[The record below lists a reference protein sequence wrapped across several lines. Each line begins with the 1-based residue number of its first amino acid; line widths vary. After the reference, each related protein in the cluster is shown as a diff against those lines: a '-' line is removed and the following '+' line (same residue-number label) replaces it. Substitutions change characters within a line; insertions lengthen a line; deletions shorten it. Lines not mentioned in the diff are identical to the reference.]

1 MINRAALLL
10 RYKQPA
16 VDWINESDPYKD
28 SPGIELDRVNE
39 ERNVYLIPDRAAADE
54 GTVRVWVEL
63 NHAALFENELAG
75 WYEDESLMPSNLS
88 LELFDEWF
96 DVECHSIVLD
106 TSDEPIIEETYDED
120 DQVH

>member
-16 VDWINESDPYKD
+16 IDWINETDPYED
-28 SPGIELDRVNE
+28 SPAIELDRVNE
-39 ERNVYLIPDRAAADE
+39 ECSVYLIPDRAAADE
-54 GTVRVWVEL
+54 DTVRMWVEL
-63 NHAALFENELAG
+63 NHVALLENELAG
-75 WYEDESLMPSNLS
+75 WYEDESLMPPNLS

-106 TSDEPIIEETYDED
+106 TSDEPIVEETYEAD

>member
-16 VDWINESDPYKD
+16 VDWINRTDPYKD
-28 SPGIELDRVNE
+28 SPEIELETVNE

-54 GTVRVWVEL
+54 GTTRMWVEL
-63 NHAALFENELAG
+63 NHLALLENELAG
-75 WYEDESLMPSNLS
+75 WYEDESLMPANLS

-106 TSDEPIIEETYDED
+106 TSDEPIIEETYEEEME
-120 DQVH
+120 